1 MTAAQ
6 RRNFTLPLESELG
19 LHRLTSASGVEIS
32 IHPNGC
38 VFAIEHLFGVERTL
52 ISQIFGSPLGS
63 GIGRVLLRSGP
74 MRAAA
79 EIAGPHAR
87 LQVGA
92 AADRFVWE
100 GETGGIHHQV
110 TLWLHPEEPLWLWR
124 VALENRGT
132 VASSCDAIFIQD
144 LGLGARN
151 LVLSN
156 EAYASQYI
164 DHTVMDTPR
173 AGPVIMSRQNMPQSG
188 RRPWVAHGCLE
199 GALSFATDASQ
210 IFGPEFRVAGEDT
223 PGFGRDLPGVRL
235 QGEAACAAL
244 QSPTITLSP
253 GGRLEWTFFG
263 LFDPDHAMPTSEAD
277 LARLGEV
284 DAAIAAFQP
293 ASVPLSHPAR
303 SILQDARP
311 LAGLPLVP
319 TGFGERMHE
328 ETRDGELLSFFTPWS
343 PQNRHVVLAAKE
355 RQMRRRHGAILRS
368 GSSMLPDD
376 ATLSLTCWMHGVF
389 AAQLTIGNTALHK
402 LFSVSRD
409 PYNITRASGL
419 RILADRG
426 GGWRLL
432 SVPSQFEM
440 GLNDCRWV
448 YQFEDGEIGIQA
460 VASPEDTAIDWL
472 ITARGAPCRF
482 LVFGHAVM
490 GEREFEHSATVE
502 LDEAG
507 KRISFRPDP
516 NGIWGRHYPRAVHHL
531 VTSTPDA
538 VEAIGSGAL
547 LFDGAAPRSADAYVA
562 IRTGITHSFSF
573 AIVGALDDPER
584 AERLARKYERGVFP
598 DEALTRAGEALTEAS
613 DYWRHVTRNWHFPRD
628 DPATAALNTLFPWFA
643 RDAMVHLAAP
653 RGLEQY
659 SAAAWGT
666 RDVCQG
672 PVEFL
677 VPLGHYEPV
686 KEILRIVFAQQ
697 WEKTGDWPQWFML
710 DPYRQIRDRHS
721 HGDVIVWPLKA
732 LCDYLEQTS
741 DLAFLDEPLPWTRDD
756 FELTTHADPVGAHV
770 ERLIAT
776 VREKFIPGTHLIRY
790 GLGDWN
796 DSLQP
801 ADPAMRD
808 WMVSSWTVAL
818 LYQQI
823 GRYVPLLERAG
834 RTREAAD
841 LTELAQHMRA
851 DFNRYLMPGG
861 TVAGYALFKPEGGE
875 PEWLLHP
882 DDRRTGV
889 RFSLIPMTRSMLAG
903 LFTPE
908 QAQHH
913 LALIR
918 EHLLFPDGARLMD
931 KPVPYRGGL
940 QLNFQRAESA
950 TFFGREIGL
959 MYAHAHLRYCE
970 ALDLLGET
978 DAAREA
984 MRLVNPISVTQELP
998 NASLRQRN
1006 AYFSSSDAA
1015 FRDRNEASA
1024 EWERVREGT
1033 IALDGG
1039 WRVYSSGPGIFTRLA
1054 LRLFKPL

>member
-1 MTAAQ
+1 M
-6 RRNFTLPLESELG
+6 PS
-19 LHRLTSASGVEIS
+19 S
-32 IHPNGC
+32 
-38 VFAIEHLFGVERTL
+38 AIE
-52 ISQIFGSPLGS
+52 QI
-63 GIGRVLLRSGP
+63 
-74 MRAAA
+74 
-79 EIAGPHAR
+79 
-87 LQVGA
+87 
-92 AADRFVWE
+92 
-100 GETGGIHHQV
+100 
-110 TLWLHPEEPLWLWR
+110 
-124 VALENRGT
+124 
-132 VASSCDAIFIQD
+132 
-144 LGLGARN
+144 
-151 LVLSN
+151 
-156 EAYASQYI
+156 
-164 DHTVMDTPR
+164 
-173 AGPVIMSRQNMPQSG
+173 
-188 RRPWVAHGCLE
+188 
-199 GALSFATDASQ
+199 
-210 IFGPEFRVAGEDT
+210 
-223 PGFGRDLPGVRL
+223 
-235 QGEAACAAL
+235 
-244 QSPTITLSP
+244 
-253 GGRLEWTFFG
+253 
-263 LFDPDHAMPTSEAD
+263 DP
-277 LARLGEV
+277 
-284 DAAIAAFQP
+284 
-293 ASVPLSHPAR
+293 
-303 SILQDARP
+303 
-311 LAGLPLVP
+311 
-319 TGFGERMHE
+319 ERMHE
-328 ETRDGELLSFFTPWS
+328 EWRDGELLSFFIPWS

-355 RQMRRRHGAILRS
+355 RQMRRRHGAILR
-368 GSSMLPDD
+368 GGTSMLPDD

-426 GGWRLL
+426 EGWRLL
-432 SVPSQFEM
+432 TVPSVFEM

-448 YQFEDGEIGIQA
+448 YQFEDGEISVHAI
-460 VASPEDTAIDWL
+460 ASPEDTAADWH
-472 ITARGAPCRF
+472 ITADGAPCRF
-482 LVFGHAVM
+482 IVLGHAVM
-490 GEREFEHSATVE
+490 GEHDFAHSAPIEV
-502 LDEAG
+502 DEAA
-507 KRISFRPDP
+507 KRITFQPDP
-516 NGIWGRHYPRAVHHL
+516 HGVWGRHYPRAVHHL
-531 VTSTPDA
+531 VTSTPEA
-538 VEAIGSGAL
+538 VEAIGGGSL
-547 LFDGAAPRSADAYVA
+547 LFDGPAPRGADAYAV
-562 IRTGITHSFSF
+562 IRTGLTSQFSF
-573 AIVGALDDPER
+573 ALVGALDDPGH
-584 AERLARKYERGVFP
+584 AERLAVKYERGVG
-598 DEALTRAGEALTEAS
+598 AGEALTKAS
-613 DYWRHVTRNWHFPRD
+613 NYWRHVTRNTHFSRD
-628 DPATAALNTLFPWFA
+628 DPATAALDTLFPWFA
-643 RDAMVHLAAP
+643 QNAMVHLTVP

-672 PVEFL
+672 PVEL
-677 VPLGHYEPV
+677 LLPLGHSEAG
-686 KEILRIVFAQQ
+686 KDILRIVFAQQ

-710 DPYRQIRDRHS
+710 DPYRQVRDRHS

-741 DLAFLDEPLPWTRDD
+741 DLAFLDERLPWTRDD
-756 FELTTHADPVGAHV
+756 FELTAHADPVGSHV

-823 GRYVPLLERAG
+823 GRYAPLLERAG

-984 MRLVNPISVTQELP
+984 MRLVNPISVTQDLP

-1024 EWERVREGT
+1024 EWRRVREGT
-1033 IALDGG
+1033 ITLDGG

-1054 LRLFKPL
+1054 LRLFRAL